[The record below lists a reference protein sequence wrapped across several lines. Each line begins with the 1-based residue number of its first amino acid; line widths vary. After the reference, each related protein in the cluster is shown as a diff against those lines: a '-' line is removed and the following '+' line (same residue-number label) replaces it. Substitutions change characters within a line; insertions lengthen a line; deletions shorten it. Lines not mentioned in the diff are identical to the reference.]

1 MTACAR
7 SVLRSTN
14 EGKMLRRSTCMT
26 MKIDEDEDDEDDD
39 DDDDD
44 DEDEIIDDD

>member
-7 SVLRSTN
+7 SVLRSTK

-26 MKIDEDEDDEDDD
+26 MIIDEDDDEDDD
-39 DDDDD
+39 DDNDD
-44 DEDEIIDDD
+44 DEDEIIDGD